1 MNAQIETILNHRSIR
16 EFKPEPLP
24 QETLDLL
31 MDVALRTATSN
42 GLQTSSIVIIEDQ
55 ELKNKIAHLANQPY
69 IERIPLLLI
78 FVADQYRNHEIAQ
91 AKGVD
96 ASNLGDMDRFFQAF
110 TDTCIQAQNV
120 VNAAESLGLGTFYIG
135 SIQNDPSQ
143 MIELLNLPPYTLPIV
158 GLGIG
163 IPAQDPQLKPRLG
176 KELRVFK
183 NVYPTYPDILSQL
196 KVYDEAMT
204 HYYDLRNVNR
214 RLDSFSDQVAN
225 KSQQRHALRAD
236 ILSIM
241 KAQGFKVD

>member
-1 MNAQIETILNHRSIR
+1 MNPMIETLLNHRSIR
-16 EFKPEPLP
+16 AFKPEALP
-24 QETLDLL
+24 QATIDQL
-31 MDVALRTATSN
+31 MEVALRTATSN
-42 GLQTSSIVIIEDQ
+42 GLQTSSILIIQDQ
-55 ELKNKIAHLANQPY
+55 VLKNKIALLANQSY

-96 ASNLGDMDRFFQAF
+96 ASHLGDMDRFFQAF

-120 VNAAESLGLGTFYIG
+120 VTAAEALGLGTFYIG

-143 MIELLNLPPYTLPIV
+143 MIELLHLPLYTLPIV

-163 IPAQDPQLKPRLG
+163 IPDQAPQLKPRLG
-176 KELRVFK
+176 QELRVFT
-183 NVYPTYPDILSQL
+183 NTYPSYPDILAQL

-204 HYYDLRNVNR
+204 NYYDMRNVNAR
-214 RLDSFSDQVAN
+214 VDSFSDQVAF

-236 ILSIM
+236 ILKVM